1 MYRAN
6 SLSLRIAAAL
16 TFAWVTVATSQEPT
30 DQNQQ
35 RAVIDYLSQVK
46 PLLAEKCY
54 SCHGR
59 LKQEAGLRLE
69 TRELMITGGDSGA
82 VVSVGDP
89 GQSLLLQRVSSRDG
103 EQMPPHGEGSPLKA
117 DQINLIR
124 EWILQ
129 GCKAPPEVIPTS
141 PSDHWAFQPIERP
154 KWMTASSETRPTIDK
169 TANPI
174 DTLLAHKRA
183 TKQIQTVAPAPRTLL
198 LRRLYLD
205 LIGLP
210 PTHTQLRD
218 QRPLSVIIE
227 ELLTNPQHGERWA
240 RHWMDVWRYSDWY
253 GLGNQLRYSQKHIW
267 HWRDWIVNSLNKDK
281 GYDRM
286 ITEMLAGDEA
296 WPTDQEAVTG
306 TGFLARNYY
315 LFNRTTWLDSTI
327 EHTSKAF
334 LGLTMNCAKCHD
346 HKYDPITQLDYY
358 RLRAIFE
365 PHQIRLDAVPGE
377 TDFDKAGLPRA
388 FDDHIDQ
395 ITYLHRR
402 GDPKSPDE
410 TSVIAP
416 GVPAVLAS
424 FAPAIEPIQLPLAAH
439 SPGTRPYVV
448 RDHLAKATE
457 QVLTARTKLEDTKKK
472 RDELAAKP
480 PESTTDTPPLAFQF
494 HDDFDTLDAN
504 TWRLTGKDWK
514 HSAGVLRQTTATR
527 EQQSAKLLVDLP
539 RDFELRCQYTTTGG
553 TTYKSVTIRFDQ
565 SEGTGY
571 SNFVYTSAHA
581 PDPKVQ
587 VAFERD
593 KQSTYPGEGRKSFP
607 IAVGKRYE
615 LRFAIRDTLV
625 NVWLNDEFMTA
636 FRYPNR
642 RDGFLSLSGF
652 DATVDFDSIQIS
664 DLKSSV
670 ELRQAGKQSIVS
682 VDEAEQA
689 VDVADAEYTL
699 AIAHEALLQAVLEK
713 EQAEANPAIDAEK
726 QAELATL
733 TGQRQIE
740 WEIADLKRKR
750 ASNPT
755 DAKKL
760 GTIDQ
765 MLVKAQDN
773 LSRSK
778 DEPIAYKP
786 IRGSRKALES
796 PAHKEQDYPA
806 TYSPVSTGRR
816 LALAKWITSTQNP
829 LTARVIVNHV
839 WMRHFGQ
846 PIVEST
852 FDFGLRSPEPLHSDV
867 LDLLAWEFMNS
878 GWSFQHLHRLIVS
891 SETYALSATSKESEP
906 ATIAADPDNL
916 YLWRMNS
923 RRMESQVIRDS
934 LLSLA
939 NELDPTLGGPSISPS
954 PEARRRSIYFL
965 HSRDQTDSFLDMFDN
980 ADILQ
985 CYRRSASIVPQQA
998 LALYN
1003 SRLAIE
1009 MSGKIARQINEQ
1021 TKQDSRNGFIQ
1032 STFFLI
1038 LGRHPSPSEA
1048 TECERYFDEM
1058 TKLTEV
1064 SDEQQIRDRFV
1075 QAMLNHNDFI
1085 TIR

>member
-1 MYRAN
+1 MSRA
-6 SLSLRIAAAL
+6 SSFSLRVASLL
-16 TFAWVTVATSQEPT
+16 TLAWITVAISEEPT
-30 DQNQQ
+30 DPT
-35 RAVIDYLSQVK
+35 RTPTGVDYLSQVK

-69 TRELMITGGDSGA
+69 TLALMITGGDSGA

-89 GQSLLLQRVSSRDG
+89 EQSLLLQRVSSRDG

-117 DQINLIR
+117 DQVNLIR
-124 EWILQ
+124 AWIQQ
-129 GCKAPPEVIPTS
+129 GCKAPPEVVPAR
-141 PSDHWAFQPIERP
+141 PSDHWAFQPIELP
-154 KWMTASSETRPTIDK
+154 QGMTAHSENRPTIK
-169 TANPI
+169 GSANPI
-174 DTLLAHKRA
+174 DILLARKRSA
-183 TKQIQTVAPAPRTLL
+183 KQIQAVSSAPRPIF

-210 PTHTQLRD
+210 PTQTQLHD
-218 QRPLSVIIE
+218 KRPLSEITE

-253 GLGNQLRYSQKHIW
+253 GLGQQLRYSQKHLW
-267 HWRDWIVNSLNKDK
+267 HWRDWIINSLNKDK

-296 WPTDQEAVTG
+296 SPTDQEAVTG

-365 PHQIRLDAVPGE
+365 PHQIRLDAIPGE

-388 FDDHIDQ
+388 FDDHVDQ
-395 ITYLHRR
+395 VTYLHRR

-410 TSVIAP
+410 TSPIAP
-416 GVPAVLAS
+416 GVPAVFAS
-424 FAPAIEPIQLPLAAH
+424 FSPAIEPIQLPLAAH

-457 QVLTARTKLEDTKKK
+457 QVLTARIKLQGAKQK
-472 RDELAAKP
+472 RNELAAKP
-480 PESTTDTPPLAFQF
+480 PASTTDTHPFEF

-504 TWRLTGKDWK
+504 TWRVTGKGWK
-514 HSAGVLRQTTATR
+514 HNAGLLRQTMATR
-527 EQQSAKLLVDLP
+527 EQQTAELLVDLP
-539 RDFELRCQYTTTGG
+539 RDFELRCSYTTTGG

-565 SEGTGY
+565 SEGSGY
-571 SNFVYTSAHA
+571 SNYVYTSAHS
-581 PDPKVQ
+581 PNPKVQ
-587 VAFERD
+587 VAFERENE
-593 KQSTYPGEGRKSFP
+593 STYPGEGRKSFP
-607 IAVGKRYE
+607 IAVGERYE
-615 LRFAIRDTLV
+615 LRFAVRDTLV
-625 NVWLNDEFMTA
+625 NVWINDVFMTA
-636 FRYPNR
+636 YRYPNR
-642 RDGFLSLSGF
+642 RNGFLSLSGF
-652 DATVDFDSIQIS
+652 DATVDFDSIHIN
-664 DLKSSV
+664 DLSSSL
-670 ELRQAGKQSIVS
+670 ELHQATNQSIVS
-682 VDEAEQA
+682 VNEAEQA
-689 VDVADAEYTL
+689 VDVADAEYAV
-699 AIAHEALLQAVLEK
+699 AIAREALLKSILET
-713 EQAEANPAIDAEK
+713 EQAETAPGIDEK
-726 QAELATL
+726 KRKELAAL
-733 TGQRQIE
+733 AGRRQIE

-750 ASNPT
+750 SISPS
-755 DAKKL
+755 DKKKV
-760 GTIDQ
+760 GSIDQ
-765 MLVKAQDN
+765 MLAKTQED
-773 LSRSK
+773 LSRLE
-778 DEPIAYKP
+778 DEPVTYKP

-796 PAHKEQDYPA
+796 PAHKEQDYPE

-839 WMRHFGQ
+839 WIRHFGQ
-846 PIVEST
+846 PLVEST
-852 FDFGLRSPEPLHSDV
+852 FDFGLRSPEPLHRDV
-867 LDLLAWEFMNS
+867 LDMLAWEFMNS

-891 SETYALSATSKESEP
+891 SETYALSASSKECDP
-906 ATIAADPDNL
+906 TTAIADPDNL

-939 NELDPTLGGPSISPS
+939 GQLDPTLGGPSISPS

-965 HSRDQTDSFLDMFDN
+965 HSRDQKDSFLDMFDN

-985 CYRRSASIVPQQA
+985 CYRRSESIVPQQA
-998 LALYN
+998 LALSN

-1009 MSGKIARQINEQ
+1009 MSGQIALRISKQ
-1021 TKQDSRNGFIQ
+1021 TKPNDRDAFIQ

-1038 LGRHPSPSEA
+1038 LGRHPSSSEA
-1048 TECERYFDEM
+1048 TECERYFAEM
-1058 TKLTEV
+1058 TNLAEV
-1064 SDEQQIRDRFV
+1064 TDEQLLRARFV